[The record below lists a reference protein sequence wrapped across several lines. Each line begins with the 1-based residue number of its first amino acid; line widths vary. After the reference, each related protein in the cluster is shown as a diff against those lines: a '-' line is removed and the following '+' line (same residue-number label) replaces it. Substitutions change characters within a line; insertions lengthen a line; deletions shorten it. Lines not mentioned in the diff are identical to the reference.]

1 MTNVLLRQPDG
12 KQQCI
17 QLMPDQTLLRAL
29 QQAGQTLSA
38 PCGGTGRCGKC
49 AILATA
55 GAWPP
60 TTADEYHLTRQQLQE
75 GWRLACHIT
84 DKTIAA
90 GGADPQQVILQVPR
104 LTESGEST
112 GLMVASEFPEPG
124 EPEWMKKP
132 SMAFSPLKS
141 ASSHLETGIAID
153 LGTTT
158 LGFRLVDRQNGAI
171 MREDSRMNRQQQYG
185 ADVVTRIQ
193 QASQGHLKAMAAL
206 IQEDLMQ
213 GMASLTRGLSEIF
226 ITAITIA
233 GNTTMLHLLQEI
245 SPAGMGQHPFTP
257 VTLDMVTIPF
267 QRLFSSSDP
276 SKAHSLPLSPHCPV
290 TLLPGLD
297 AFLGADITAGIYH
310 TRLHESEE
318 ISLLVDIGTNGEM
331 VVGNRHGFTATA
343 TAAGPAFEGGSLSCG
358 MAGVSGAIHALTWE
372 TDTFHLKTIDD
383 QPPMGICGSGV
394 VDLVAE
400 GLRHGWID
408 VTGRLVSRF
417 QGNAVTLKAPSGTP
431 PIQVTQKDI
440 REVQLA
446 TAAIRAGIH
455 CLLETAA
462 IPMEAVQRVY
472 LAGGFGSRL
481 NLSSA
486 LTMGLLPSPLA
497 GKVIVA
503 GNTALAGAADLLT
516 DPEAPE
522 KLQHIRQ
529 LATTLNL
536 SNSPCF
542 QQAFMKAMTFPQCAT
557 IHR

>member
-1 MTNVLLRQPDG
+1 MTTILLRQPGG
-12 KQQCI
+12 KQHDI
-17 QLMPDQTLLRAL
+17 QLMPDQTLLQAL

-60 TTADEYHLTRQQLQE
+60 TTADEQHFTRQQLQE
-75 GWRLACHIT
+75 GWRLACQMT
-84 DKTIAA
+84 GKTIST
-90 GGADPQQVILQVPR
+90 GGAADSHEVTLQVPR
-104 LTESGEST
+104 LPEPWESANS
-112 GLMVASEFPEPG
+112 MASPEFPEPG
-124 EPEWMKKP
+124 ERKTSNDTPEWMKQP
-132 SMAFSPLKS
+132 SMASSPSQS
-141 ASSHLETGIAID
+141 ASPRRDTGIAID

-171 MREDSRMNRQQQYG
+171 LREDSRINRQQQYG

-206 IQEDLMQ
+206 IQEDLVE
-213 GMASLTRGLSEIF
+213 GMANLTWGLSEIS
-226 ITAITIA
+226 ITAIAIA
-233 GNTTMLHLLQEI
+233 GNTTMLHLLQEL

-257 VTLDMVTIPF
+257 VTLDMATIPF
-267 QRLFSSSDP
+267 QQLFCSE
-276 SKAHSLPLSPHCPV
+276 KIRCPV

-297 AFLGADITAGIYH
+297 AFVGADITAGIYH
-310 TRLHESEE
+310 TRLHESEAV
-318 ISLLVDIGTNGEM
+318 SLLVDIGTNGEM

-372 TDTFHLKTIDD
+372 ADTFHLKTIDD
-383 QPPMGICGSGV
+383 QPPTGICGSGV

-408 VTGRLVSRF
+408 ATGRLASRF
-417 QGNAVTLKAPSGTP
+417 QGNAVTLAALPDVP

-486 LTMGLLPSPLA
+486 LAMGLLPSPLA
-497 GKVIVA
+497 GKVIIA
-503 GNTALAGAADLLT
+503 GNTSLAGAADLLT
-516 DPEAPE
+516 DPKAPE

-536 SNSPCF
+536 STSPCF
-542 QQAFMKAMTFPQCAT
+542 QQAFMKAMTFP
-557 IHR
+557 R